1 MEEIT
6 VQRIGQRVREMR
18 EEQGLGKSEFA
29 LMVGISRPYLNRIE
43 QGTANVTVKMLVRV
57 ASGLDVSVLDLLK

>member
-1 MEEIT
+1 MGEIT
-6 VQRIGQRVREMR
+6 VQRIGRRVREIR

>member
-1 MEEIT
+1 MGEIT
-6 VQRIGQRVREMR
+6 VQKIGQRVREMR

>member
-1 MEEIT
+1 MGEIT